1 MNPIMICACLVSLH
15 YCSGYQ
21 VILPL
26 ALAAICLVS
35 ECLE

>member
-1 MNPIMICACLVSLH
+1 MNLIMICACLASLH

-26 ALAAICLVS
+26 ALAAIYLIS